1 MELSQKPITTITGKS
16 TNIWELYHILLSNP
30 WVQEEISMEI
40 IKYFQLN
47 EYKNITNQNLW
58 YEAKVV
64 LRELFKALIAHII
77 KEVSRQ

>member
-1 MELSQKPITTITGKS
+1 MITGKS

-40 IKYFQLN
+40 RKYFQLN

-64 LRELFKALIAHII
+64 LRELIKALIAHII
-77 KEVSRQ
+77 KEVSR